1 MGVEWEGEM
10 GRFGEGGMAGL
21 VRESLLSL
29 RWEVGEDKM

>member
-10 GRFGEGGMAGL
+10 GRFGEGGM

-29 RWEVGEDKM
+29 RWEVVEGKM